1 MRRIGSTPAERGSTG
16 YNNCPDVIELDDGD
30 FFVIGARALVEIPHH
45 AALVAVGV
53 GVNQST
59 ETAVRAVHWSP
70 ATAGSPPHDVGPAQP
85 RAAARWGG
93 RV

>member
-30 FFVIGARALVEIPHH
+30 FLVIGARARRVMRDLDERL
-45 AALVAVGV
+45 ATVGA

-59 ETAVRAVHWSP
+59 ETAVRALEPRHRREP
-70 ATAGSPPHDVGPAQP
+70 AS
-85 RAAARWGG
+85 
-93 RV
+93 